1 MVGINGGDQWRLKKL
16 NRLKDLNIFAKRR
29 WTGPPL
35 PWRNLRQAPGQFALA
50 IAAISFAV
58 MLIFMQLGILGA
70 VLQGATLIYDQLDF
84 DIVLISQK
92 SLEVSFTQPF
102 SRQQLYRVNGLA
114 DVASTAS
121 VYLSFSDFKNPEDQ
135 SLNSILVM
143 AIPLEKSTFKSQ
155 EINQKRNILQQQD
168 TVLFN
173 RLSDDNF
180 GTVTTGIVSELQGKR
195 VKVGGLF
202 TMNNSFRFIG
212 SVLMSEQNFN
222 RFYPRRSPDEISL
235 GLVKIK
241 PDVDIDQVITQI
253 RQLVPQSITVLS
265 RAEAAAKDQYY
276 WLTSTSIGIIVSF
289 GVSTAFLIGAV
300 IVYQI
305 LNADVMER
313 LPEYGTLKATG
324 YSNQQLA
331 KIVIQQSTIIGLLGY
346 IVGLFGSLALYQIM
360 RSATALPIQISIL
373 RILLVLFLTLIMCN
387 LSALVSLQK
396 VIKLDPSDIFN

>member
-1 MVGINGGDQWRLKKL
+1 LK
-16 NRLKDLNIFAKRR
+16 NLNIFAKRR

-35 PWRNLRQAPGQFALA
+35 PWRNLRQTPGQFALA

-84 DIVLISQK
+84 DVVLISQK

-114 DVASTAS
+114 DVTSTAS

-135 SLNSILVM
+135 TLNAILVM
-143 AIPLEKSTFKSQ
+143 AIPLDRTVFKTK
-155 EINQKRNILQQQD
+155 EINQQRDILQQQD
-168 TVLFN
+168 TILFN
-173 RLSDDNF
+173 RLSNDDF
-180 GTVTTGIVSELQGKR
+180 GRVTIGTVSELQDKK
-195 VKVGGLF
+195 VKIGGLF

-212 SVLMSEQNFN
+212 SVLMSEQNFT

-241 PDVDIDQVITQI
+241 PDADLDQVIAQI
-253 RQLVPQSITVLS
+253 RKLVPQSITVLS
-265 RAEAAAKDQYY
+265 RAEAAVKDQSY

-331 KIVIQQSTIIGLLGY
+331 KIVIQQSTILALLGY
-346 IVGLFGSLALYQIM
+346 IAGLFLALAVYQIM
-360 RSATALPIQISIL
+360 RSVTSLPIQMSIV
-373 RILLVLFLTLIMCN
+373 RILLILSLTLIMCN
-387 LSALVSLQK
+387 LSALISLQK
-396 VIKLDPSDIFN
+396 VIKLDPSDVFN